1 VFGQHLEA
9 GERRINLT
17 TTTNKGIFD
26 SFGGGLES
34 SFWGFRDIALVF
46 AVQRQDPTL
55 LSPEFLTYS
64 GIVPAEWEVAQ
75 QPIRTQ
81 QASQVRYQNGA
92 TIVAYPNQ
100 VIFSQLLAED
110 TVVEIP
116 GVAQRYAEVL
126 RNMVYQ
132 GVGINV
138 RGYVPFASENT
149 DAARDYMFNN
159 LLAKGDWQEFGTAP
173 IQASLN
179 LNYKLEKGQL
189 NLSINEATLQLPEQQ
204 PFPVMLFVG
213 NFNYA
218 LSDESEA
225 QKLHALADAV
235 SSWQADVD
243 TFKTLISEKFLGPAA
258 SAALPGLFATAQ

>member
-1 VFGQHLEA
+1 MKA
-9 GERRINLT
+9 SLT
-17 TTTNKGIFD
+17 VQ
-26 SFGGGLES
+26 
-34 SFWGFRDIALVF
+34 DIAFVF

-55 LSPEFLTYS
+55 LTPEFLAYS

-81 QASQVRYQNGA
+81 QAAQVRYQNGA

-100 VIFSQLLAED
+100 VVFAQSLAED
-110 TVVEIP
+110 TAVEIP

-132 GVGINV
+132 SVGINV
-138 RGYVPFASENT
+138 RGYVPFAGENT
-149 DAARDYMFNN
+149 DAARDYMFSN
-159 LLAKGDWQEFGTAP
+159 LLAKGAWQEFGTAP
-173 IQASLN
+173 VQASLN

-218 LSDESEA
+218 LSEESDAE
-225 QKLHALADAV
+225 KLHALADAV
-235 SSWQADVD
+235 SAWENNVE
-243 TFKTLISEKFLGPAA
+243 TFKTLISEKFLGSAA
-258 SAALPGLFATAQ
+258 PAALPSMFATAQ